1 MASPRVAVIGA
12 RRARQGLGPFI
23 ARDLRAAGAEVV
35 ALLTTSERSGAE
47 AAEQC
52 ERFAGVRPRTYV
64 DLAALLEAERP
75 HALAICSPHATHA
88 ECLERAL
95 ENRVHVLCEKPL
107 VWGDDFAA
115 RSARTAERFAER
127 GLVLFENCQW
137 PYALPAIAALHPGAL
152 DAPPRRF
159 RMLLQPPARGRGM
172 LADALPH
179 PLSLLQRLAP
189 AKTPRAETIHIAGQG
204 AESVALRFDYVT
216 PEARVEVTIDLLTSD
231 DHPRRFRIEID
242 EHVAE
247 RQVDPGDYSQRLAA
261 EDRSVPLPDP
271 MSALVADFVACVG
284 DGPDP
289 RASERRDEITARAA
303 LLDSLAGAWPPEL
316 RDSR

>member
-1 MASPRVAVIGA
+1 VASPRVAVIGA

-52 ERFAGVRPRTYV
+52 ERFAGVRPRSYV

-75 HALAICSPHATHA
+75 QALAICSPHATHA
-88 ECLERAL
+88 QYLERAL
-95 ENRVHVLCEKPL
+95 ESRLHVLCEKPL

-115 RSARTAERFAER
+115 RSARTALHFADR

-137 PYALPAIAALHPGAL
+137 PYTLPAFAALHPGAL

-159 RMLLQPPARGRGM
+159 GMLLQPPVRGRGM
-172 LADALPH
+172 LADSLPH

-189 AKTPRAETIHIAGQG
+189 TKAPRAETIRIAARGTEG
-204 AESVALRFDYVT
+204 VSLRFDYVT
-216 PEARVEVTIDLLTSD
+216 PKARVAVAIELLTSD
-231 DHPRRFRIEID
+231 AHPRRFRIELD
-242 EHVAE
+242 GHVAE
-247 RQVDPGDYSQRLAA
+247 RQVDPGDYSLRFAA
-261 EDRSVPLPDP
+261 EDRSIALPDP
-271 MSALVADFVACVG
+271 MSALVADFVACISG
-284 DGPDP
+284 GADP
-289 RASERRDEITARAA
+289 RANERRDEITARAA
-303 LLDSLAGAWPPEL
+303 LLDSLARAWPPEL
-316 RDSR
+316 RD